1 MSLPP
6 TFGVVRDIWAH
17 DQPDCDKWLN
27 VKDFVAWEFVFDSAG
42 AEGQLCV
49 FGEKRSGG
57 GGMMH

>member
-6 TFGVVRDIWAH
+6 TFMLLGISERLTNQTVI
-17 DQPDCDKWLN
+17 N
-27 VKDFVAWEFVFDSAG
+27 DFVVQQFVFDSSG

-57 GGMMH
+57 GGRMH